1 MADDAFFALRSR
13 AYDLADSGRYKSW
26 AEVAQALNAEGSAP
40 ALVTRLASDAQ
51 AVMMITRCCTQ
62 ARA

>member
-1 MADDAFFALRSR
+1 MADDAFFAMRSR

-26 AEVAQALNAEGSAP
+26 AEIAQALHAEGCLP
-40 ALVTRLASDAQ
+40 TLVTRLASDAQ
-51 AVMMITRCCTQ
+51 AVMMLTRCCTQ